1 MLIRTL
7 ARFTL
12 ILILICGNVE
22 LPGQGHA
29 GVQPGETLTFDLSS
43 TGITIKNI
51 YSDINVWDFRQNWG
65 QKASDQPAG
74 YFRENFPFI
83 NTIQIMTATGGNA
96 NRDLFKNPG
105 DRSVLDDYHFD
116 ELIAA
121 LANVVRQGLKPM
133 IKTGAVPLKYSANP
147 LIANFGVNVCPPDD
161 YNVYYDYLKALADR
175 VVAEFGLEEVKS
187 WSWGVLTEY
196 ENKSW
201 WSVDENPELSK
212 KAYFKLYDYTVAA
225 LEDAIGADNLE
236 VGAHA
241 MVCHPGLWDEGD
253 FIDHVAKGTNYVT
266 GNTGTQI
273 DFIAASFYDNKPG
286 EAHPDNLL
294 LSTTMNR
301 IRERAEANDLTDLQ
315 YGIDEGRILF
325 GPDGRDLDQ
334 RIVAH
339 SFQGVSDARAFKL
352 MNELD
357 ADWYST
363 WGLTTQGFWGG
374 VPTVGTH
381 VAGFSHKMVGEQ
393 QVQQLSEFK
402 SGDSSNE
409 VDALVTY
416 NSKENK
422 VHVMVYNYNCS
433 LDAISKENPTIKIR
447 NIAALKG
454 SKVFVKRWTVDDSHG
469 NYWPA
474 WFSDM
479 QTREISNE
487 DFKRWDRYS
496 IMAPLSLIDKA
507 DRDFWYAN
515 EERYRELAVLEVN
528 ETKNKIKNN
537 TLLLPVELDHHGV
550 VFFEIENVRIK

>member
-1 MLIRTL
+1 
-7 ARFTL
+7 L
-12 ILILICGNVE
+12 ILLCGLVE
-22 LPGQGHA
+22 LPAQDYATAQGNA
-29 GVQPGETLTFDLSS
+29 AVQSGETLNFDLSS

-74 YFRENFPFI
+74 YFKENFPFI

-96 NRDLFKNPG
+96 KRDLLKDPA

-116 ELIAA
+116 KLIAA

-133 IKTGAVPLKYSANP
+133 IKTGAVPLKYSAKP
-147 LIANFGVNVCPPDD
+147 VIQNFGVNVCPPDD
-161 YNVYYDYLKALADR
+161 YNVYYDYMKALADR
-175 VVAEFGLEEVKS
+175 VVAEFGVEEVKT

-201 WSVDENPELSK
+201 WSVDDDSELSK

-225 LEDAIGADNLE
+225 LEDAIGADNLV
-236 VGAHA
+236 VGAHG

-253 FIDHVAKGTNYVT
+253 FIDHVAKGSNYKT
-266 GNTGTQI
+266 GKKGTQI

-286 EAHPDNLL
+286 EAHPDNLS
-294 LSTTMNR
+294 LSTVMKR
-301 IRERAEANDLTDLQ
+301 IRERAEANGLMDLE
-315 YGIDEGRILF
+315 YGIDEGRILS
-325 GPDGRDLDQ
+325 GPEGRDLDQ

-339 SFQGVSDARAFKL
+339 SYQGASDARAFKL

-393 QVQQLSEFK
+393 QVQQLSAFK
-402 SGDSSNE
+402 SGDDSNE

-433 LDAISKENPTIKIR
+433 LDAVSREYPSIKIH
-447 NIAALKG
+447 NIQALKG
-454 SKVFVKRWTVDDSHG
+454 SKVSVKRWTVDDSHG

-487 DFKRWDRYS
+487 DFNRWSSYS
-496 IMAPLSLIDKA
+496 VMAPQALIDRA

-515 EERYRELAVLEVN
+515 EDR
-528 ETKNKIKNN
+528 
-537 TLLLPVELDHHGV
+537 
-550 VFFEIENVRIK
+550 